1 MIIYISEENQ
11 TNKMKEMA
19 EKHEWDLSMD
29 QLQGAKLSDYISE
42 RLQIITNLSYLII
55 DRTQLVDTE
64 IELNETIETLK
75 YMYDVQVIVLETELS
90 DENGEKKNVIYR
102 SHYIALLSSDEHV
115 WKNIEYI
122 LTGQTIPEEF
132 ELEGIWIGIMSANNG
147 AGSTALAIGLANYI
161 HQYDANVC
169 YVEANESGDLAAMA
183 EYYGFDKT
191 EDEHYVKNGMDY
203 WHQSIDQTK
212 KYVVIDFGKYGANK
226 LKIYEQCSIKIMIT
240 DSKPYRMIDAL
251 NVYRYIGDEQTLFC
265 LNYGNAETYQQ
276 IREQYLMEVSQVF
289 GLENH
294 MDLFDITDPFYR
306 EIMKDHLHIEE
317 EPRLAFIVQPDRWK
331 DWLKKRKNSKQQ
343 NQDVTENISDTI
355 QAPIEAE
362 EQDMPELE
370 EDPEE
375 IPEIEKDKEDPA
387 EESVLI
393 EEQENET
400 CVDEVTLED
409 VSMEQPAEKRKKYVK
424 TFLGIL
430 AITGVGSI
438 SFLAA
443 TQHRSLFSF
452 TNQTGVTEASTAV
465 DEELNI
471 NPDIKISVLEVDGA
485 DGYEVSYST
494 DQSFP
499 EERTV
504 VVEVETADKAVE
516 SLAADKTYY
525 VRVRAFKFKE
535 DGTKV
540 YGEYTDVQ
548 KIRT

>member
-1 MIIYISEENQ
+1 M
-11 TNKMKEMA
+11 
-19 EKHEWDLSMD
+19 
-29 QLQGAKLSDYISE
+29 
-42 RLQIITNLSYLII
+42 
-55 DRTQLVDTE
+55 
-64 IELNETIETLK
+64 
-75 YMYDVQVIVLETELS
+75 
-90 DENGEKKNVIYR
+90 
-102 SHYIALLSSDEHV
+102 
-115 WKNIEYI
+115 
-122 LTGQTIPEEF
+122 
-132 ELEGIWIGIMSANNG
+132 EGIWIGIMSANNG

-161 HQYDANVC
+161 NQYDASVC

-226 LKIYEQCSIKIMIT
+226 LKIYEQCAIKIMIT

-375 IPEIEKDKEDPA
+375 IPEIEKDKEDPT

-400 CVDEVTLED
+400 CVDEVNLED
-409 VSMEQPAEKRKKYVK
+409 VSMEQAEKRKKYVK

-443 TQHRSLFSF
+443 TYHRSLFSF

-465 DEELNI
+465 DEDLNI